1 MNVRKPQR
9 RGIQSRLIRVFATQ
23 ATVVSLATGLGV
35 YAAYKIAENVL
46 VRQALSGEAS
56 HFWTMREQHQTFP
69 LPNTNN
75 MQGYLASIDALHQL
89 PVPLRKL
96 EPGFGAVPFGI
107 KNPLVYVS
115 EYEGQRLF
123 LVFKE
128 EQVSKLALFFGVVPL
143 TAVLIVIYVASWLTF
158 KQSQRVISPVV
169 KLAKVV
175 EKADV
180 HNSDNLALG
189 LAPFH
194 AIDADIDA
202 LTTALEQFAARLEAF
217 VERERS
223 FTRDAS
229 HELRTPLAV
238 IRGSVDV
245 LLQQEKFSESGM
257 AVLQRIRSTTHDM
270 EALIETLLLLAREEK
285 FAGSCQSETAPVA
298 EQAIGFDRV
307 IINDLLPELISQ
319 VQKALDNER
328 ADVQLQA
335 NNLLEIYAPQ
345 KVISIL
351 FVNLLRNAIHHGGGL
366 VKITIDERSVVVKDS
381 GPGIDREQMQQIF
394 RPFFRGSN
402 DNSGHGLGLTIVK
415 RLCERFGWKLTVYS
429 APGMGT
435 SMTVIFKSGVA

>member
-1 MNVRKPQR
+1 MGVRKTQR

-56 HFWTMREQHQTFP
+56 HFWAMREQHQDFP

-75 MQGYLASIDALHQL
+75 MQGYIADIDALHQL
-89 PVPLRKL
+89 PVPLRNL
-96 EPGFGAVPFGI
+96 GPGFGPVSFGL

-115 EYEGQRLF
+115 EHDGQRLF

-158 KQSQRVISPVV
+158 RQSQRVISPVV

-180 HNSDNLALG
+180 RNSNNLALE

-202 LTTALEQFAARLEAF
+202 LTTALEHFAARLEAF

-245 LLQQEKFSESGM
+245 LSQQEKFSKSGM
-257 AVLQRIRSTTHDM
+257 AVLQRIRLTTHDM

-285 FAGSCQSETAPVA
+285 FPGGPQRM
-298 EQAIGFDRV
+298 EQAISIDRIV
-307 IINDLLPELISQ
+307 INDLLPELISQ

-328 ADVQLQA
+328 ADVLLQA
-335 NNLLEIYAPQ
+335 NKLLEISAPQ
-345 KVISIL
+345 KVVSIL

-366 VKITIDERSVVVKDS
+366 VEVIIDERSVVIKDR
-381 GPGIDREQMQQIF
+381 GPGMDREQMQQIF

-402 DNSGHGLGLTIVK
+402 DDSGHGLGLTIVK

-429 APGMGT
+429 SPGMGT
-435 SMTVIFKSGVA
+435 SMTVIFKSEAG